1 MLSIDG
7 EHWFEDENWFD
18 EAAGRLVR
26 PYTISNGRTEPST
39 RMELLSMV
47 VATGRQPHGQLGPD
61 HAEALGLCGGF
72 TTVAEVAARLRLP
85 AVVTKILL
93 SDLVDWG
100 ALDARSPDPMAD
112 SSNPAVLE
120 TILDALQRRI

>member
-1 MLSIDG
+1 VNILETDD
-7 EHWFEDENWFD
+7 EHWFDD
-18 EAAGRLVR
+18 AAGRLIR
-26 PYTISNGRTEPST
+26 PYTVSDGRTEPTT

-47 VATGRQPHGQLGPD
+47 IATGRRPHGQLGPD
-61 HAEALGLCGGF
+61 HAQALGLCGSV

-93 SDLVDWG
+93 SDLIGWGTVDV
-100 ALDARSPDPMAD
+100 RSPDPMAD

-120 TILDALQRRI
+120 TILNALQRRL

>member
-1 MLSIDG
+1 MLDTD
-7 EHWFEDENWFD
+7 EHWFD
-18 EAAGRLVR
+18 EAAGRLIR
-26 PYTISNGRTEPST
+26 PYTVSNGRTEPTT

-47 VATGRQPHGQLGPD
+47 IATGRRPQGQLGPE
-61 HAEALGLCGGF
+61 HAQALGLCSSF

-100 ALDARSPDPMAD
+100 VVDTRAPDPMAD
-112 SSNPAVLE
+112 STNFTVLE
-120 TILDALQRRI
+120 AILDALERRI

>member
-1 MLSIDG
+1 VNVLGTDD
-7 EHWFEDENWFD
+7 EHWFDD
-18 EAAGRLVR
+18 AAGRLIR
-26 PYTISNGRTEPST
+26 PYTVSNGRTEPTT

-47 VATGRQPHGQLGPD
+47 IATGRRPHGQLGPD
-61 HAEALGLCGGF
+61 HAQALGLCGSV

-100 ALDARSPDPMAD
+100 AVDARSPDPLAD

-120 TILDALQRRI
+120 TILNALERRL

>member
-1 MLSIDG
+1 MSVLDTD
-7 EHWFEDENWFD
+7 EHWFDD
-18 EAAGRLVR
+18 AAGRLIR
-26 PYTISNGRTEPST
+26 PYTVSNGRTEPTT

-47 VATGRQPHGQLGPD
+47 IATGRRPQGQLGPE
-61 HAEALGLCGGF
+61 HAQALGLCDSF

-100 ALDARSPDPMAD
+100 VVDTRAPDPMAD
-112 SSNPAVLE
+112 STNLTVLE
-120 TILDALQRRI
+120 AILDALERRI

>member
-1 MLSIDG
+1 MNALGTDE
-7 EHWFEDENWFD
+7 EHWFDD
-18 EAAGRLVR
+18 AAGRLIR
-26 PYTISNGRTEPST
+26 PYTVSNGRTEPTT

-47 VATGRQPHGQLGPD
+47 IATGRRPHGQLGPE
-61 HAEALGLCGGF
+61 HAQALGLCGSV

-85 AVVTKILL
+85 AVVAKILL

-100 ALDARSPDPMAD
+100 AVDARSPDPMAD

-120 TILDALQRRI
+120 SILNALERRL

>member
-1 MLSIDG
+1 MSVLEADDD
-7 EHWFEDENWFD
+7 HWFDD
-18 EAAGRLVR
+18 AAGRLIR
-26 PYTISNGRTEPST
+26 PYTVSNGRTEPTT

-47 VATGRQPHGQLGPD
+47 IATGRQPHGQLGPD
-61 HAEALGLCGGF
+61 HAQALRLCGSV

-100 ALDARSPDPMAD
+100 VVDARSPDPMAD
-112 SSNPAVLE
+112 SENPAVLE
-120 TILDALQRRI
+120 TILNALERRL

>member
-1 MLSIDG
+1 MTSVG
-7 EHWFEDENWFD
+7 AEHEQWLD

-26 PYTISNGRTEPST
+26 PYTVSNGRTEPST

-47 VATGRQPHGQLGPD
+47 IATGRQPHGHLEPD
-61 HAEALGLCGGF
+61 HAQALGLCRSP

-93 SDLVDWG
+93 SDLVDAG
-100 ALDARSPDPMAD
+100 AVHTRSPGKPDEPTTT
-112 SSNPAVLE
+112 AVLE
-120 TILDALQRRI
+120 TILDALQRRL

>member
-1 MLSIDG
+1 MSVPGTDD
-7 EHWFEDENWFD
+7 EHWFDD
-18 EAAGRLVR
+18 AAGRLIR
-26 PYTISNGRTEPST
+26 PYTVSNGRTEPTT

-47 VATGRQPHGQLGPD
+47 IATGRRPHGQLGPD
-61 HAEALGLCGGF
+61 HAQALGLCDTV

-100 ALDARSPDPMAD
+100 AVDARSPDPMAD

-120 TILDALQRRI
+120 TILNALERRL

>member
-1 MLSIDG
+1 MVGIDERWFDD
-7 EHWFEDENWFD
+7 EHWYDD
-18 EAAGRLVR
+18 AAGRLVR
-26 PYTISNGRTEPST
+26 PYTVSNGRTEPST
-39 RMELLSMV
+39 RLELLSMV

-61 HAEALGLCGGF
+61 HAQALVLCGAF

-93 SDLVDWG
+93 SDLVGWG
-100 ALDARSPDPMAD
+100 AVDTRSPDPLAD

-120 TILDALQRRI
+120 TILDALQRRL

>member
-1 MLSIDG
+1 MKIVGADD
-7 EHWFEDENWFD
+7 EHWFDD
-18 EAAGRLVR
+18 AAGRLIR
-26 PYTISNGRTEPST
+26 PYTVSNGRTEPTT

-47 VATGRQPHGQLGPD
+47 IATGRRPHGQLGPD
-61 HAEALGLCGGF
+61 HAQALGLCVSV

-100 ALDARSPDPMAD
+100 AVDARSPDPMAD
-112 SSNPAVLE
+112 PTNPAVLE
-120 TILDALQRRI
+120 TILNALERRL